1 MISLFME
8 RTLLLVSGLA
18 LSLSLQSAEKLK
30 LKFKDGTKLNGA
42 EIYVPTVNNSTGN
55 PNANGVIL
63 KFYNKLYIHHF
74 PYRQPR
80 KVIRYTNNG
89 IDNGKYKAVEVME
102 ELEHYSPRS
111 SSLEPSPRELGYSC
125 TPSRIAFFQFDK
137 PTLNVLHKAINND
150 QRISYTHKRAA
161 LKSIQAAYYTNP
173 NPRYYN
179 TPQTSRIWQAEADRD
194 VARYKDKVFYGKWL
208 EQPHLAPVEF
218 QKLLRTRRQRAP

>member
-1 MISLFME
+1 
-8 RTLLLVSGLA
+8 
-18 LSLSLQSAEKLK
+18 
-30 LKFKDGTKLNGA
+30 
-42 EIYVPTVNNSTGN
+42 
-55 PNANGVIL
+55 
-63 KFYNKLYIHHF
+63 
-74 PYRQPR
+74 
-80 KVIRYTNNG
+80 
-89 IDNGKYKAVEVME
+89 ME

-125 TPSRIAFFQFDK
+125 TPSRIAFFQFDQ

-150 QRISYTHKRAA
+150 RRIPYTHKRAA
-161 LKSIQAAYYTNP
+161 LKSIQAAYYANP

-208 EQPHLAPVEF
+208 EQPHLASVEF